1 MQPAID
7 LYSAIMLLGA
17 AQGMFLS
24 LALVNTKG
32 GLPAAQR
39 LLAMLTLLFSL
50 DLWLAFL
57 HQSGYIT
64 EYPRLLIIDTN
75 IDFLF
80 GPLAY
85 LYVSALTAR
94 EGFLFGIKQWR
105 HFAPFL
111 LGFVIL
117 TPLFLLDE
125 PQLQR
130 LLGDESIQQEG
141 PAILWAE
148 LAVIAVGVF
157 SILQMAIYLVV
168 SIKRVFRHQRAI
180 QDQFSDIE
188 HINLTWLR
196 NLLIA
201 LVALYLFYLADVFLS
216 GLLSFPEEIVGIH
229 FLLIVFVIYSM
240 GYLGLRQPAI
250 FSQTAPSTTGPQG
263 HLESIPSD
271 PVITSDSEPEPSD
284 KPEDIQAEDGAK
296 YQRSALDSETSILL
310 YQELQQ
316 HMGQQRAFLDSKL
329 TLPQLASQLSI
340 SPNYLSQV
348 INEQSGYNFFDFINR
363 YRVDEAK
370 RCLTTPSGQSNV
382 LSIALDSGFNSKS
395 AFYTAFKRHT
405 GQTPSQYRKSSL
417 PQESNS

>member
-1 MQPAID
+1 MQPQID

-17 AQGMFLS
+17 AQGMFLA
-24 LALVNTKG
+24 LALINAKG
-32 GLPAAQR
+32 GLPVAHR
-39 LLAMLTLLFSL
+39 LLAILTLLFSL

-57 HQSGYIT
+57 HQSGYIN

-85 LYVSALTAR
+85 LYVSALTTR
-94 EGFLFGIKQWR
+94 EGFRFGLRQWR
-105 HFAPFL
+105 HFLPFL
-111 LGFVIL
+111 LGFTLL

-125 PQLQR
+125 PQLLH
-130 LLGDESIQQEG
+130 LLGDESKQQEESI
-141 PAILWAE
+141 ILWAE
-148 LAVIAVGVF
+148 LAIIAVGLL
-157 SILQMAIYLVV
+157 SILQMAIYLVA
-168 SIKRVFRHQRAI
+168 SIKRVFRHQRVI

-201 LVALYLFYLADVFLS
+201 LVALYLFYLADVFLAE
-216 GLLSFPEEIVGIH
+216 LLSFPEEVVGIH

-240 GYLGLRQPAI
+240 GYMGLRQPAI
-250 FSQTAPSTTGPQG
+250 FTQAPSTAQSNSLTDPIKAAPSPPP
-263 HLESIPSD
+263 ESETDTPDMSRTVQTD
-271 PVITSDSEPEPSD
+271 EVE
-284 KPEDIQAEDGAK
+284 K
-296 YQRSALDSETSILL
+296 YKRSALDNETSTLL

-316 HMGQQRAFLDSKL
+316 HMDQERAYLDSKL

-340 SPNYLSQV
+340 SANYLSQV

-363 YRVDEAK
+363 YRVEEAK
-370 RCLTTPSGQSNV
+370 RSLTSHSDQGNV

-405 GQTPSQYRKSSL
+405 GQTPSQYRKSAPS
-417 PQESNS
+417 QSNNQ